1 MAGENPH
8 MPKEGEGTVWLFL
21 AYVNRIFYKKKK
33 KILMDK
39 ADVGKYSYY
48 IFNQRISGLF
58 APFSGTLQADRIRT
72 VLPDAMIK
80 KKPVHHKKRPP
91 DRMARESS
99 WLLVPLLQV

>member
-1 MAGENPH
+1 
-8 MPKEGEGTVWLFL
+8 
-21 AYVNRIFYKKKK
+21 
-33 KILMDK
+33 MDK

-80 KKPVHHKKRPP
+80 KGPAHHKKRPP
-91 DRMARESS
+91 DRMVRES
-99 WLLVPLLQV
+99 LVICPITTSVGTGTMGHYDVTLKLFDYT